1 MNVTAFTKT
10 SEGRRVLNMPGF
22 ELQEGR
28 ITAVIGAN
36 GSGKSTLAKVM
47 AGIEPADQKKKV
59 LPAGI
64 SVGYMPQKNYAFR
77 MSTENNILLNGNDK
91 DKAETL
97 MEALQLLPL
106 ARQRAKKLSGGETA
120 KMSLV
125 RLLMGNYELLILDEP
140 TAAMDMEST
149 LAAEELIRR
158 HAAECNC
165 SVLLITHSLQQARRL
180 ADQVL
185 FFCSGELTETGSA
198 EKLLDSPG
206 KEETRRFLDFYGI

>member
-10 SEGRRVLNMPGF
+10 YEGRRVLNMPGF
-22 ELQEGR
+22 ELQEGC

-77 MSTENNILLNGNDK
+77 MTTEKNILLNGNDK
-91 DKAETL
+91 DKAEAL

-120 KMSLV
+120 KMALV

-149 LAAEELIRR
+149 LAAEDLIRSCCKETGC
-158 HAAECNC
+158 A
-165 SVLLITHSLQQARRL
+165 VLLITHSIQQARRI
-180 ADQVL
+180 ADRMIYLHEGCLIEQ
-185 FFCSGELTETGSA
+185 GETEQ
-198 EKLLDSPG
+198 LLNRPLKD
-206 KEETRRFLDFYGI
+206 ETRRFLEFYAV